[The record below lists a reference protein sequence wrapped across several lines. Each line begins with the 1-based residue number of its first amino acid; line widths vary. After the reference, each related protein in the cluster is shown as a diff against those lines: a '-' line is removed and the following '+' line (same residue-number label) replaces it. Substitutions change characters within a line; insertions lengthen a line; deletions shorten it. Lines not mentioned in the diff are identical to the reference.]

1 MKRFVLLLIAAAA
14 AAFAISYGLRHAATT
29 SPTAVAALL
38 PRGTILFAHLPDFN
52 RTRDQWHDSD
62 IYKLYREPAVQAFLQ
77 RPLAKLPQHGAA
89 SETLHEIER
98 LAPKNAFIGLTSIE
112 NNSPKIVAGFRFR
125 GSQENAEKIIGKWRA
140 QSLNN
145 ASTAPRETV
154 EYMQHKIDIL
164 GTGPNQ
170 SATVYDGDWFF
181 ASNDLDQLKAL
192 LDRADHRALAR
203 ASPSRGRQDQ
213 QSTLEAEENFR
224 AAIAHMPSSYA
235 LLFYVQPKTVAEKL
249 GLLQAEIGQR
259 LPADQRTI
267 LEQMRS
273 ICGTTRFDRGK
284 IHDVFFVGMARRTE
298 NASLARASVR
308 LGTKDTFF
316 YLATLLSIERL
327 AGLHQPNVSAPFPAW
342 LHKVFDAASRNG
354 VAAEDWKAA
363 FELEL
368 GSLADWPP
376 GTRWPSLILTLPVK
390 DVTRADKVV
399 SALTSAIDEDLI
411 WTKTQKDGVHYSFVH
426 WGLGNLIAATPT
438 IAFSN
443 KTLVAGL
450 DPTWVETAMT
460 RTQRSSSELASSASY
475 KSAACALPAPTNFFA
490 YVDMPLFYSR
500 LDAALRPLLLMSA
513 AFMPA
518 ISDHIDVN
526 KLPAPEVVTKHL
538 SPIVSSQRYEG
549 DGYVS
554 ESIGPITLN
563 QAVIILGV
571 PAILW
576 LGVHHSGG

>member
-1 MKRFVLLLIAAAA
+1 MKRFVLLLIVAAA
-14 AAFAISYGLRHAATT
+14 AAFAISYGLRQAATT

-52 RTRDQWHDSD
+52 RARDEWHDSD
-62 IYKLYREPAVQAFLQ
+62 IYKLYREPAVLAFLQ
-77 RPLAKLPQHGAA
+77 RPLAKLPQHDVA
-89 SETLHEIER
+89 SETLHEVER

-145 ASTAPRETV
+145 TSTAPRETV
-154 EYMQHKIDIL
+154 EYMQHKIDIV

-170 SATVYDGDWFF
+170 SATVYDGGWFF

-192 LDRADHRALAR
+192 LDRADHRTLAR
-203 ASPSRGRQDQ
+203 ASPSRGRQDRE
-213 QSTLEAEENFR
+213 STLEAEENFR

-249 GLLQAEIGQR
+249 GLLQAQIGQQ

-273 ICGTTRFDRGK
+273 ICGATYFDRGK

-298 NASLARASVR
+298 NASLARASVS

-316 YLATLLSIERL
+316 YLATLLNIERL
-327 AGLHQPNVSAPFPAW
+327 AGVNQPDVSAPFPAW
-342 LHKVFDAASRNG
+342 LHKVFDASSRNG
-354 VAAEDWKAA
+354 VSAEDWKAA

-376 GTRWPSLILTLPVK
+376 GARWPSLILTLPVK

-411 WTKTQKDGVHYSFVH
+411 WTKTQKDGVHYFFVR

-450 DPTWVETAMT
+450 DPTWVEAAMT

-475 KSAACALPAPTNFFA
+475 KSAARALPAPTNFFA
-490 YVDMPLFYSR
+490 YVDMSLFYSR

-518 ISDHIDVN
+518 ISDHIDIS

-549 DGYVS
+549 DGYIS
-554 ESIGPITLN
+554 ESIGPITLS

-571 PAILW
+571 PAIVW
-576 LGVHHSGG
+576 LGGYHSGG

>member
-1 MKRFVLLLIAAAA
+1 MKRFVLLLIVAAA
-14 AAFAISYGLRHAATT
+14 AAFAISYELRQAATT

-38 PRGTILFAHLPDFN
+38 PRGTILFVHLPDFN
-52 RTRDQWHDSD
+52 RARDEWHDSD
-62 IYKLYREPAVQAFLQ
+62 IYKLYREPVVLAFLQ
-77 RPLAKLPQHGAA
+77 RPLAKLPQHDAA
-89 SETLHEIER
+89 SEILHEVER

-145 ASTAPRETV
+145 TSTAPRETV
-154 EYMQHKIDIL
+154 EYMQHKIDIV

-170 SATVYDGDWFF
+170 SATVYDGGWFF

-192 LDRADHRALAR
+192 LDRADHRTLAR
-203 ASPSRGRQDQ
+203 ASPSRGRQDRE
-213 QSTLEAEENFR
+213 STLEAEENFR

-249 GLLQAEIGQR
+249 GLLQAQIGQQ

-273 ICGTTRFDRGK
+273 ICGATYFDRGK

-298 NASLARASVR
+298 NASLARASVS

-316 YLATLLSIERL
+316 YLATLLNIERL
-327 AGLHQPNVSAPFPAW
+327 AGVNQPDVSAPFPAW

-354 VAAEDWKAA
+354 VLAEDWKAA

-376 GTRWPSLILTLPVK
+376 DARWPSLIVTLPVK

-411 WTKTQKDGVHYSFVH
+411 WTKTQKDGVHYFFVR

-450 DPTWVETAMT
+450 DPTWVEAAMT

-475 KSAACALPAPTNFFA
+475 KSAARALPAPTNFFA

-518 ISDHIDVN
+518 ISDHIDIS

-538 SPIVSSQRYEG
+538 SPIVSSQRYER
-549 DGYVS
+549 DGYIS
-554 ESIGPITLN
+554 ESIGPITLS

-571 PAILW
+571 PAIVW
-576 LGVHHSGG
+576 LGGYHSGG